1 MKRGLFMAQRKT
13 NMKWTVIGLMLG
25 LLLASLDQTIVSTA
39 MPTIIQEFGGMD
51 KFVWVF
57 SAYLITSVAGMPIF
71 GKLSDMYGRKRFF
84 LFGLIT
90 FMVGSAL
97 CGTSQSMTQ
106 LILYRA
112 VQGIGGGALMPIT
125 FTIVFD
131 IFPPE
136 KRGKMQGMFGA
147 VFGISSVLGPL
158 AGAFFTD
165 YVAWQWIF
173 YINLPLGILSVLF
186 ITLAYHESVEHRKES
201 IDWIGTVLM
210 VSAVLCLML
219 GLELGGKEF
228 AWDSVI
234 SFVLFGGFVLLLAVF
249 LWSQTVS
256 ASPLIPLGLF
266 RNRLFTASMGISFF
280 YGAIM
285 ISSASYIPL
294 YIQGVFGGKATE
306 AGLTLTPMM
315 LAVVASSVLGG
326 RFIGKFSYRTV
337 MLTAAISMTAAVV
350 LLGTLS
356 IDTARWQVT
365 MYMILLGLGIGVSFP
380 VISMSAL
387 HKVEFRQRGS
397 VNSLNTFF
405 RTIGSTLGITVFGT
419 LQSNHLMNSL
429 KAFKD
434 MPMFAGHDIG
444 DGRFLLQEQVR
455 KAIPAEAL
463 NKMIAALADS
473 IAYVYD
479 WALIAAGMGIFFIL
493 LLGHARLE
501 LPSKAVQKP

>member
-1 MKRGLFMAQRKT
+1 MKEKRT
-13 NMKWTVIGLMLG
+13 NVKWTVVGLMLA

-39 MPTIIQEFGGMD
+39 MPTIIEEFGGLD

-57 SAYLITSVAGMPIF
+57 SAYLITNVAGMPIF

-131 IFPPE
+131 LFPPE
-136 KRGKMQGMFGA
+136 KRGKMQGLFGA

-173 YINLPLGILSVLF
+173 YINLPLGIVA
-186 ITLAYHESVEHRKES
+186 LALIAISYHESLEHRKES
-201 IDWIGTVLM
+201 IDWAGTVLL
-210 VSAVLCLML
+210 VTSVLCLML

-228 AWDSVI
+228 AWDSMI
-234 SFVLFGGFVLLLAVF
+234 SFVLFGGFAVLLAVF
-249 LWSQTVS
+249 LWSQTKI

-266 RNRLFTASMGISFF
+266 RNRLFSASMGISFF

-315 LAVVASSVLGG
+315 LAVVVSSMLGG
-326 RFIGKFSYRTV
+326 RFVGKLSYRTV
-337 MLTAAISMTAAVV
+337 MLSAAVFMAAAV
-350 LLGTLS
+350 LLLGTLS
-356 IDTARWQVT
+356 IDTPRWQVT
-365 MYMILLGLGIGVSFP
+365 VYMIMLGLGIGASFP

-405 RTIGSTLGITVFGT
+405 RTIGSTLGITVFGA
-419 LQSNHLMNSL
+419 LQSNHLKNSL
-429 KAFKD
+429 TAFKD
-434 MPMFAGHDIG
+434 NPMFAGHDIG

-455 KAIPAEAL
+455 KMIPPEIL
-463 NKMIAALADS
+463 NKMLAALADS
-473 IAYVYD
+473 ISYVYD
-479 WALIAAGMGIFFIL
+479 WAIIAAALGILCIL
-493 LLGHARLE
+493 FLGRARLE
-501 LPSKAVQKP
+501 VPSKSVQKP

>member
-1 MKRGLFMAQRKT
+1 MTQKQSHV
-13 NMKWTVIGLMLG
+13 KWTVTGLMLG

-39 MPTIIQEFGGMD
+39 MPTIIEEFGGLD

-84 LFGLIT
+84 LFGLVT
-90 FMVGSAL
+90 FMIGSAL

-112 VQGIGGGALMPIT
+112 VQGIGGGALMPVT

-131 IFPPE
+131 LFPPE
-136 KRGKMQGMFGA
+136 KRGKMQGLFGA

-173 YINLPLGILSVLF
+173 YINLPLGIMSLLF
-186 ITLAYHESVEHRKES
+186 ILFAYHESVEHRKES
-201 IDWIGTVLM
+201 IDWAGTVLM

-228 AWDSVI
+228 AWNSWI
-234 SFVLFGGFVLLLAVF
+234 SYVLFGGFGLLFALF
-249 LWSQTVS
+249 LWTQTVVR
-256 ASPLIPLGLF
+256 SPLIPLGLF
-266 RNRLFTASMGISFF
+266 RNRLFSASMGISFF

-294 YIQGVFGGKATE
+294 YIQGVFGGEATE

-315 LAVVASSVLGG
+315 LAVVASSMVGG
-326 RFIGKFSYRTV
+326 RFIGRYSYRTV
-337 MLTAAISMTAAVV
+337 MLTAAVFMAAAIL

-356 IDTARWQVT
+356 VDTARWQVT
-365 MYMILLGLGIGVSFP
+365 VYMILLGLGIGVSFP

-387 HKVEFRQRGS
+387 HRVEFRQRGS

-405 RTIGSTLGITVFGT
+405 RTIGSTLGITIFGA
-419 LQSNHLMNSL
+419 LQSNHLKNSL
-429 KAFKD
+429 EAFKNQ
-434 MPMFAGHDIG
+434 PMFAGQDIG
-444 DGRFLLQEQVR
+444 DGRFLLQEKVR
-455 KAIPAEAL
+455 AAIPEEVL
-463 NKMIAALADS
+463 NRMLSALADS

-479 WALIAAGMGIFFIL
+479 WAVIGAGLGILCIL
-493 LLGHARLE
+493 FLGKARLE
-501 LPSKAVQKP
+501 LPSKSVQKP